1 MVDPTDRANL
11 PDVPR
16 LQSVEPVV
24 DGVLKISWRDGF
36 EGIVDLRPL
45 ISRNPHFQ
53 ALADATLF
61 RDVKMDEHGHSVF
74 WGEADSEL
82 VDFGSDQARR
92 WCIEQAAT
100 LQQAG

>member
-1 MVDPTDRANL
+1 MADPTDKADFTN
-11 PDVPR
+11 VPR

-36 EGIVDLRPL
+36 EGIVDLRPM
-45 ISRNPHFQ
+45 IGRNAHFK
-53 ALADATLF
+53 ALADAALF

-74 WGEADSEL
+74 WGETDSEV

-92 WCIEQAAT
+92 WCLEQAAI
-100 LQQAG
+100 LQQAS

>member
-1 MVDPTDRANL
+1 MADSIDETDFAA
-11 PDVPR
+11 VPR

-45 ISRNPHFQ
+45 IARNPHFEV
-53 ALADATLF
+53 LADVTLF
-61 RDVKMDEHGHSVF
+61 RTVKVDENGHSVY
-74 WGEADSEL
+74 WGEPDSEL

-92 WCIEQAAT
+92 WCLEQAAI
-100 LQQAG
+100 LQQAS